1 MTTLMVEDMHT
12 SEDLEE
18 EEEDTTVPVMDLD
31 ITQDTEEMM
40 IGVTRDMGVDMVV
53 MTTGATRLGRV
64 DLHTGSAVI
73 LNPRT
78 SHVLLLVH
86 QAPRA
91 ERLRKVGL
99 LRGWSCPTFQMVPI
113 IAPPKP
119 IHKALLQIEV
129 LKGCCG
135 LNMYIDFSLSV

>member
-64 DLHTGSAVI
+64 DLPTGSAVI

-86 QAPRA
+86 QAASQERRREGRPRA

-99 LRGWSCPTFQMVPI
+99 LRGWLCPTFQMVVPI
-113 IAPPKP
+113 IALPKP
-119 IHKALLQIEV
+119 
-129 LKGCCG
+129 
-135 LNMYIDFSLSV
+135 